1 VQARYGFAAR
11 TVPTGVSFAVG
22 VDLSGLAAPDSTE
35 VSVETTRPPTGIA
48 VIGAGYWGPN
58 LVRNAQATPG
68 LRLEYLCDLNVQR
81 ARTVLGDYSTVK
93 VAGSLTEVLA
103 DPTVSAVAIATP
115 ASTHHDIAMQAIEAG
130 KHVLVEKPL
139 APTFEEGRRLVDAAE
154 RHNRV
159 LMLDHTYAYTDAVQ
173 YIRKLVRGGGIGD
186 LQYLDSVRI
195 NLGLVQP
202 DIDVLWDLA
211 PHDLS
216 IFEAILPDD
225 VWPVSVA
232 AHGSDPVGA
241 GQACIAH
248 LTIRLSN
255 DALAH
260 VHVNW
265 LSPTKIRT
273 MVVGGSQRTIVWDD
287 LNPTQRLSVHDRGVD
302 QAAQWSGP
310 DDRGHRIV
318 SYRTGDM
325 VAPALPN
332 QEALRSVMVEFVAA
346 INEGRAPLTDGWAGL
361 RVLAMLEAASTSLT
375 KDGMPV
381 PVRDIRDAPS
391 QHLRRADLPM
401 EQSRR
406 GRGEVTV

>member
-1 VQARYGFAAR
+1 V
-11 TVPTGVSFAVG
+11 
-22 VDLSGLAAPDSTE
+22 
-35 VSVETTRPPTGIA
+35 TGIA

-68 LRLEYLCDLNVQR
+68 LRLEYLCDLDVDR
-81 ARTVLGDYSTVK
+81 ARKVLGEYSTVK
-93 VAGSLTEVLA
+93 VAGSVDEVLA
-103 DPTVSAVAIATP
+103 DPAVSAVAVATP
-115 ASTHHDIAMQAIEAG
+115 AGTHYAVAMKAIEAG

-139 APTFEEGRRLVDAAE
+139 ANSYEDGRALVDAAE
-154 RHNRV
+154 RAGTV
-159 LMLDHTYAYTDAVQ
+159 LMLDHTYAYTSAVRH
-173 YIRKLVRGGGIGD
+173 IRQLVRGGELGD
-186 LQYLDSVRI
+186 LQYVDSVRI

-202 DIDVLWDLA
+202 DTDVIWDLA

-241 GQACIAH
+241 GHACVAH

-273 MVVGGSQRTIVWDD
+273 MIVGGSLRTVVWDD

-302 QAAQWSGP
+302 LVAASDAGP
-310 DDRGHRIV
+310 DTRARQIV

-325 VAPALPN
+325 VAPALTN
-332 QEALRSVMVEFVAA
+332 NEALRSVMVEFADA
-346 INEGRAPLTDGWAGL
+346 IAERRRPLTDGWAGL
-361 RVLAMLEAASTSLT
+361 RVLALLEAASISLA
-375 KDGMPV
+375 KDGIPV
-381 PVRDIRDAPS
+381 PIREIEGAPS
-391 QHLRRADLPM
+391 RHLSREDEPAADELPI